1 MVFKNLKVYNSLTF
15 EKEEFKTISPNKVL
29 MYVCGP
35 TVYDSPHLGHAK
47 SAVAF
52 DLIHRYLKFKSYDV
66 QIVKNY
72 TDIDDKII
80 KRANERKIDITT
92 LSEQYIKEYE
102 DIMKLLNI
110 QKDFK
115 NPRATEVIDFMMER
129 KIISAVFLTVR
140 LKPSN

>member
-1 MVFKNLKVYNSLTF
+1 MNIYNSLTF
-15 EKEEFKTISPNKVL
+15 KKEEFKPLTPNKVL

-52 DLIHRYLKFKSYDV
+52 DLIRRYFKFKGFEIK
-66 QIVKNY
+66 IVKNY

-80 KRANERKIDITT
+80 KRANERGVDYKT

-102 DIMKLLNI
+102 EIMDILNI
-110 QKDFK
+110 QKDYK
-115 NPRATEVIDFMMER
+115 NPRATDVIDFMIE
-129 KIISAVFLTVR
+129 IVQGLI
-140 LKPSN
+140 